1 MVSEKV
7 AGSRFKVG
15 DVVHVVA
22 EPYLDCPFNWVS
34 GMTRMC
40 GKEVTISRVLWD
52 GSLHCYAYRIANTN
66 AFIYCENCFVE
77 AGQDDEIELD
87 ESGFADALL
96 AAMSGA
102 PV

>member
-7 AGSRFKVG
+7 TGSRFQVG

-40 GKEVTISRVLWD
+40 GKEVTISRVLWN
-52 GSLHCYAYRIANTN
+52 GSLHCYAYNIGGSVFT
-66 AFIYCENCFVE
+66 YCENCFVE
-77 AGQDDEIELD
+77 AGQDNEIELD
-87 ESGFADALL
+87 GSGFADALL